1 MSAAISK
8 SVVHLL
14 SEYTGRGPT
23 KARTYINQD
32 LITVVLRETLMKGE
46 RSLVQDGRV
55 KLVLA
60 IRKAY
65 QNTMGPQL
73 IAAVERHSGRRVF
86 AFLRTTTSIQTS
98 PSSPSSSFQKR
109 TGPRSLTTRTM
120 PSRRRQEDARSG

>member
-1 MSAAISK
+1 MSSAISK
-8 SVVHLL
+8 SVVQLL

-46 RSLVQDGRV
+46 RSLVSDGRV

-60 IRKAY
+60 VRKAY

-86 AFLRTTTSIQTS
+86 AFLSDNHID
-98 PSSPSSSFQKR
+98 PDIAIESFVLVPEAD
-109 TGPRSLTTRTM
+109 GAHLDDY
-120 PSRRRQEDARSG
+120 EDDAVER